1 VVAAQAGSTIA
12 IAMAIALVAFGASI
26 PLLIHD
32 SRQPPRRRAPKPIL
46 RREPRPVRPSRR
58 IVLPLLGPPLP
69 PLHASG
75 RPVGTGS
82 GAPLPSH
89 VATRRVVIA
98 IATFVLLSIGSTRG
112 ARPRSAARR

>member
-1 VVAAQAGSTIA
+1 VLAAQASSTIA
-12 IAMAIALVAFGASI
+12 IAMVVALVAFGAGL
-26 PLLIHD
+26 PVLIHD
-32 SRQPPRRRAPKPIL
+32 SRRPRPRREPKPIL
-46 RREPRPVRPSRR
+46 VREPRPVKPSRR

-98 IATFVLLSIGSTRG
+98 IATFVLLSIWSTRA